1 MKVLGVIPSLLLIVA
16 IALLAD
22 VSVEFM
28 LRDTGWSI
36 GPPSYAG
43 IMKDALGHARSTV
56 LNLCVAFTT
65 ADILVMYLIIIG
77 AN

>member
-1 MKVLGVIPSLLLIVA
+1 MKVLGVIPSLLLFAA

-28 LRDTGWSI
+28 LRDTGWSM
-36 GPPSYAG
+36 GPPSYTR
-43 IMKDALGHARSTV
+43 IMKDALDHAGSTV
-56 LNLCVAFTT
+56 LNLCVAFIT
-65 ADILVMYLIIIG
+65 AGILVMYLIIIG